1 MVKLHTHAKALALP
15 GILFLA
21 LAMITGSLLA
31 LLPSAWGAIG
41 DWVVIGIAVIL
52 AIVFCV
58 VPFLRWLTTTYTI
71 TTRRIVTRTGIF
83 NRVGHDLPLRR
94 INDVRLEK
102 GLIDR
107 MFGCGTLVLTT
118 ASETPLTLPDMPEVE
133 QVHELIN
140 DLLFG
145 EHDTDDELTA
155 DVDRD
160 E

>member
-1 MVKLHTHAKALALP
+1 MHTHAKALALP
-15 GILFLA
+15 GFLFVA
-21 LAMITGSLLA
+21 LAVLTGSLLA
-31 LLPSAWGAIG
+31 LLPPEWGIVG
-41 DWVVIGIAVIL
+41 DAVVIGIAVVL
-52 AIVFCV
+52 AVIFAVI
-58 VPFLRWLTTTYTI
+58 PFFRWLSTTYTV
-71 TTRRIVTRTGIF
+71 TSRRIVTRTGIF

-118 ASETPLTLPDMPEVE
+118 ASETPLTLPDVPEVT

-140 DLLFG
+140 ELLFADH
-145 EHDTDDELTA
+145 ELDDALTSE
-155 DVDRD
+155 VDRD